1 MNTKL
6 DTKFEARP
14 DDMKVD
20 TAAASSAL
28 TMNRRQVL
36 QRVAYLMGGAISAPA
51 VLGLLNGC
59 APKQQEASWQPVFLT
74 KEQGALVGEIAE
86 IIIPRTDTPG
96 AKDAGVPA
104 FIDTMLKDVY
114 TQADRDRY
122 VAGLKAFDDAART
135 THSKAFVELTKP
147 QQTELVKKFHDEA
160 VAVEL
165 AYDPRPK
172 NLQRPFILMTKELT
186 LLGFFCSEPGAT
198 QVLQYVAVPGGYQ
211 ACVPLAKAGNGKA
224 WAQEVMGRF

>member
-1 MNTKL
+1 MNTDGMNL
-6 DTKFEARP
+6 
-14 DDMKVD
+14 
-20 TAAASSAL
+20 
-28 TMNRRQVL
+28 NRRQVL

-51 VLGLLNGC
+51 VLGVLNGC
-59 APKQQEASWQPVFLT
+59 APKQQEASWTPTFFT
-74 KEQGALVGEIAE
+74 KEQGALVAEIAE

-96 AKDAGVPA
+96 AKDVGVPA

-114 TQADRDRY
+114 TQEDRDRY
-122 VAGLKAFDDAART
+122 VTGLKAFDDAART
-135 THSKAFVELTKP
+135 AHSKAFVDLSKP

-165 AYDPRPK
+165 AYDPRPV

-211 ACVPLAKAGNGKA
+211 ACIPVAQAGNGKA
-224 WAQEVMGRF
+224 WAQEAMGRF